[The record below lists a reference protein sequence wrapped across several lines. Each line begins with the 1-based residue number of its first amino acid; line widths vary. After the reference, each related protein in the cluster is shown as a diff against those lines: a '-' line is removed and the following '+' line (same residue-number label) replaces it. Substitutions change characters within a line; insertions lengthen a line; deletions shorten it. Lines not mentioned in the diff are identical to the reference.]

1 MIFVFNY
8 LPGAEMAKRKINKSQ
23 AIRDL
28 YAKNPKMP
36 VRMAVDA
43 LGKRGIKVASSQVY
57 FVLGGVTG
65 KAKRGKGEPSRTS
78 SNHQLGNKTGMTNPI
93 ELIVDIKSLADRA
106 GGIAHLKRL
115 VDVLA
120 E

>member
-1 MIFVFNY
+1 
-8 LPGAEMAKRKINKSQ
+8 MAKRKVNKSQ
-23 AIRDL
+23 AVREL

-36 VRMAVDA
+36 VRLAVET
-43 LGKRGIKVASSQVY
+43 LGKQGIKVASSQVY
-57 FVLGGVTG
+57 FVLGGMKG
-65 KAKRGKGEPSRTS
+65 KAKRGKGQKARTGG
-78 SNHQLGNKTGMTNPI
+78 NHKAGNKTGMTNPV
-93 ELIVDIKSLADRA
+93 ELLVDLKALAERA

>member
-1 MIFVFNY
+1 M
-8 LPGAEMAKRKINKSQ
+8 PGRKVNKSQ

-28 YAKNPKMP
+28 YARNPKMP
-36 VRMAVDA
+36 VRLAVEA

-57 FVLGGVTG
+57 FVLGGLTG
-65 KAKRGKGEPSRTS
+65 KAKRGHTAPSRAA
-78 SNHQLGNKTGMTNPI
+78 SNHKTGNKTGMTNPI
-93 ELIVDIKSLADRA
+93 ELLVDIKTLADRA